1 MAERDRPTVHQE
13 PSDAGHSRATIRAHA
28 LLLGERIGTQGF
40 EQDEVISAT
49 PLGLRVGR
57 DGLAVVFRYG
67 AVVLIGLGPAEEA
80 EFIERLLPR
89 VMVPVSPVEEETAL
103 IRADPADADAIT
115 PAGVIQLREHSAER
129 LSVIADALAKS
140 VALAHH
146 EREVTGVFDS
156 MEPLSRALMTG
167 GAPSAGRKS
176 FLKLIGSALMV
187 QHRVSGRV
195 AVREKPDIL
204 WDRPDL
210 ERLYG
215 RLETEYELIERAET
229 LDRKLQ
235 VVGATATAMID
246 LQDTARSQRLELL
259 VVVLILVEV
268 ALSLLQ
274 IYLAWKP

>member
-1 MAERDRPTVHQE
+1 MPQDQAAAQTDA
-13 PSDAGHSRATIRAHA
+13 SDAGRSGATIRAHA
-28 LLLGERIGTQGF
+28 VLLGERIGTQGF
-40 EQDEVISAT
+40 EQDQVISAT
-49 PLGLRVGR
+49 PLVLRVAH

-67 AVVLIGLGPAEEA
+67 AVVLFALGQAEEA
-80 EFIERLLPR
+80 QFIGRLRDR
-89 VMVPVSPVEEETAL
+89 VSSPVSPMEEEIAL
-103 IRADPADADAIT
+103 IQADPAGADAIT
-115 PAGVIQLREHSAER
+115 SAGVIQLREHSAER
-129 LSVIADALAKS
+129 FSIIADALAKS

-146 EREVTGVFDS
+146 EREVAAFFDS
-156 MEPLSRALMTG
+156 IEPISRALVTG
-167 GAPSAGRKS
+167 GFPSAGRKS
-176 FLKLIGSALMV
+176 FLKLIGAALAV
-187 QHRVSGRV
+187 QHRVSGRM
-195 AVREKPDIL
+195 AVREKPDLL

-268 ALSLLQ
+268 ALSLFQL
-274 IYLAWKP
+274 YLAWKP

>member
-1 MAERDRPTVHQE
+1 MSQRGQITAQTDA
-13 PSDAGHSRATIRAHA
+13 SDARASVATIRAHA

-40 EQDEVISAT
+40 EPDQIISTT
-49 PLGLRVGR
+49 PLALRVGR
-57 DGLAVVFRYG
+57 QGLAVVFRYG
-67 AVVLIGLGPAEEA
+67 AVVLFGLDQTDEA
-80 EFIERLLPR
+80 RFIERLRPR
-89 VMVPVSPVEEETAL
+89 VSAPVSPTEEETAL
-103 IRADPADADAIT
+103 VQADPADADAVT

-129 LSVIADALAKS
+129 FSVIADALAKS

-146 EREVTGVFDS
+146 EREVTAFFDS
-156 MEPLSRALMTG
+156 IEPLSRALMMG
-167 GAPSAGRKS
+167 GSPPAGRKS
-176 FLKLIGSALMV
+176 FLKLIGAALTV

-195 AVREKPDIL
+195 AVREKPDLL

-235 VVGATATAMID
+235 VVGATATAMIN
-246 LQDTARSQRLELL
+246 LEDTARSQRLELL

-274 IYLAWKP
+274 LYLAWKP